1 MPVSHQH
8 VAKQDESQSETDLRQ
23 SLRGMK
29 QAQGTAR
36 PLLRCADV
44 LLFLSSF
51 GGCVPITVFSTSL
64 EKTTPLCERK
74 NKIAKQRA
82 PRVDRRKILSM
93 LSTIQ
98 AH

>member
-36 PLLRCADV
+36 PPEMRRRIS
-44 LLFLSSF
+44 FLSSF
-51 GGCVPITVFSTSL
+51 GGCVPITVLSTSL
-64 EKTTPLCERK
+64 GKTTPLCERK
-74 NKIAKQRA
+74 NKVR
-82 PRVDRRKILSM
+82 
-93 LSTIQ
+93 
-98 AH
+98 